1 MVDYGQVTRENHAKK
16 RELSKEYEKTS
27 CTFSPLLI
35 SNRFP
40 NEKIDIDRGLY
51 MYERAMAGSKLIA
64 KHRCDKDPLE
74 LDVEKNGGECSF

>member
-1 MVDYGQVTRENHAKK
+1 
-16 RELSKEYEKTS
+16 
-27 CTFSPLLI
+27 
-35 SNRFP
+35 
-40 NEKIDIDRGLY
+40 